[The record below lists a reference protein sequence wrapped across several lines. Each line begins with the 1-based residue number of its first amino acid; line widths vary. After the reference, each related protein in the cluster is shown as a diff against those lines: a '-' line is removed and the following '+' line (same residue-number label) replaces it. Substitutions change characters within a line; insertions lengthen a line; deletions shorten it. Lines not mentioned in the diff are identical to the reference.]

1 MFNPVGLAMPISGLL
16 DNAVRSTWVRCQIL
30 LTAHLESSNRLNPRA
45 VPFQPVMPAEQF
57 FVSRQQGLGPGS
69 GEAVNKHFE
78 REYAVSGNVV
88 KAACNT
94 TN

>member
-1 MFNPVGLAMPISGLL
+1 
-16 DNAVRSTWVRCQIL
+16 
-30 LTAHLESSNRLNPRA
+30 
-45 VPFQPVMPAEQF
+45 MPAEQF

-88 KAACNT
+88 KAACST